1 MDNSIQPYVFY
12 QTYRSVGFCH
22 RDDWDKYKY
31 DHDINPTITSMLDC
45 SDEYI
50 KELLETFKYDKE
62 EFIQQIKNE
71 IDADIYKIFSS

>member
-1 MDNSIQPYVFY
+1 
-12 QTYRSVGFCH
+12 
-22 RDDWDKYKY
+22 
-31 DHDINPTITSMLDC
+31 MLDC

-71 IDADIYKIFSS
+71 INADIYKIFSS